1 MERYEGYAVDLI
13 QKLANIMNFEYE
25 FLIESR
31 TGKKNP
37 ETGEWDGMIRRLIDH
52 VMSALV
58 IQLLSAINVFFFFDF
73 QQAQIAISD
82 ITITQARRQVV
93 DFTVP
98 FMQLGISI
106 LYYKRAPEAKNEFA
120 FLEPFAEEVWYYLML
135 TQLIMTLLFVIL
147 AR

>member
-58 IQLLSAINVFFFFDF
+58 IQLLSAINVLFF
-73 QQAQIAISD
+73 
-82 ITITQARRQVV
+82 
-93 DFTVP
+93 
-98 FMQLGISI
+98 SI
-106 LYYKRAPEAKNEFA
+106 FSKHKSPS
-120 FLEPFAEEVWYYLML
+120 
-135 TQLIMTLLFVIL
+135 LI
-147 AR
+147 